1 MATNITIVVTSVKI
15 GILFNDLSPTVIGSK
30 GADFK
35 RSELIEVWHE
45 TTPAEHIKLI
55 MDTGSEW
62 RLGLVASE
70 DILPVTSIKVDT
82 GSVVI
87 PTTIEELHTELNK
100 LFI

>member
-1 MATNITIVVTSVKI
+1 MATNITITTTSVSI
-15 GILFNDLSPTVIGSK
+15 GILFNDLSPTLIGAK
-30 GADFK
+30 GANLK
-35 RSELIEVWHE
+35 RSELIEIWHE
-45 TTPAEHIKLI
+45 TAPAEHIKLV

-62 RLGLVASE
+62 RLGLVATE

-82 GSVVI
+82 GSIVI